1 MVSFEYEVTSLSKE
15 TKYTNYNKHAFN
27 LLIAFCL
34 FTAFRKKEGI
44 EGIIEYIF
52 KENKDSIFS

>member
-15 TKYTNYNKHAFN
+15 TRFYNYNKHAYN

-34 FTAFRKKEGI
+34 FTEFRKKEGI
-44 EGIIEYIF
+44 EGIIEHIF
-52 KENKDSIFS
+52 KENKETIFS